1 MSEVQRRGMGEL
13 EREVMSALWDGD
25 DWMTPRQ
32 VLERLDLDP
41 PVVYSTVM
49 TILRRLW
56 KKGVVN
62 RQRSGKAFAYRPVK
76 GQGEQTA
83 ARMTELLEGTDDP
96 EAALTHFLAALDTRR
111 RRQLRKLLD
120 ERRR

>member
-1 MSEVQRRGMGEL
+1 MSGAQRRGMGEL
-13 EREVMSALWDGD
+13 EREVMSVLWDGD
-25 DWMTPRQ
+25 DWLTPRQ
-32 VLERLDLDP
+32 VLDRLDLDP

-62 RQRSGKAFAYRPVK
+62 RQRAGKAFSYRPVV

-83 ARMTELLEGTDDP
+83 ARMTELLEATGDP
-96 EAALTHFLAALDTRR
+96 EAALTHFLASLDARR

-120 ERRR
+120 DRRR